1 MEQSLLLRTV
11 FPRQIQRRS
20 SRKSRILVP
29 LGRSPRPEAA
39 FHKRQYLFLML
50 SKLCGYMV
58 LFQLPQ
64 KCLICS
70 FPLKNGMQV
79 HHSLVCKHHTS
90 LWRTTDIWGIF
101 QRRARFSINQQLV
114 AAGATNGLPGDHSL
128 SFKYYSIYPVRSGK
142 WSRILPCGGGRTHQH
157 LRSQPIGRRHQKYNI
172 TRTQNRRAY
181 RVWNANSKEWR
192 RSTLVPI
199 PVPPKKGAC

>member
-1 MEQSLLLRTV
+1 MQQSFGPSLHVRSKDVQAENHEFLYPLAGLRNQKQHSIRGNIYFSCCQNFVGTWYY
-11 FPRQIQRRS
+11 FNCP
-20 SRKSRILVP
+20 K
-29 LGRSPRPEAA
+29 
-39 FHKRQYLFLML
+39 
-50 SKLCGYMV
+50 
-58 LFQLPQ
+58 

-101 QRRARFSINQQLV
+101 QGRARFSINQQLV

-192 RSTLVPI
+192 SSTLVPI